1 MRNLLKKYESCR
13 LVNSKYFELQL
24 STGIHE
30 ANPDEKRS
38 MEKIKIMTCVFRLEK
53 ECLFKDTHGWIR
65 GQITALKSFR

>member
-1 MRNLLKKYESCR
+1 M
-13 LVNSKYFELQL
+13 

-30 ANPDEKRS
+30 ANPDEKRA